1 MSGLLLAH
9 VRGGADAGDLNTAHT
24 HANGQGC
31 LQIQESSVH
40 IYISTYLQTGGFSI
54 GFPAAHPTH
63 ESRHRLVAGVE
74 QDADDLR
81 PRSFLP
87 VFPPY

>member
-9 VRGGADAGDLNTAHT
+9 VRGGADAGDLNTAQHT

-40 IYISTYLQTGGFSI
+40 IYTVIVSTATKTF
-54 GFPAAHPTH
+54 
-63 ESRHRLVAGVE
+63 
-74 QDADDLR
+74 ADM
-81 PRSFLP
+81 SH
-87 VFPPY
+87 